1 MITGIRKRCQY
12 LLSYYKQI
20 FLLIKN
26 SKKMRPFQGKFLKV
40 AVLLLVPL
48 VYPEISIKIHA
59 IHQVTETLKVGI
71 RPGIYNILQESD
83 TARIRADLEKNLNNS
98 RLANDLQGIALN
110 ASNLGKYF
118 YSQNDL
124 AKAETFFME
133 SLNASKTISNG
144 RLEANNSN
152 NLGLIARATGDY
164 SKAASYFLS
173 AIVLLDS
180 LNDKP
185 GLAAAASNLSGVYYM
200 LSETD
205 KALEF
210 VNLSLKMKN
219 QLNDSLSLVSEYLL
233 LGDIYFELMKYDSSK
248 YFYNRCIK
256 LSENLSDHANAGK
269 ACNSIGVIA
278 MYEKNEEQ
286 ALDSYNKALHY
297 SRINNDI
304 QNISSVYNNLGILNF
319 RIDKLDEALTYFD
332 SSLTLSKQYGL
343 KEEMKDAYRHI
354 ADVHRKKEDY
364 KDAYL
369 NLQQYYDLHNEWL
382 IEKGDVAGI
391 EALFIKLKQENRILS
406 LEKEQEKRK
415 SQIVLLNAVI
425 IIMLISALLG
435 FRIYRISQKSKNA
448 RKIAELE
455 KERFK
460 AVIEAQEAERKRIA
474 GDLHDSVGQMLSLTK
489 LHLSGLMDLPGAFA
503 PEHEQTITNS
513 TRIIDEVCQEV
524 RNISHNLMPGPL
536 IRLGLTAAVK
546 ELVRKINLSE
556 KIQASFICNLNSDRL
571 DENIEISLYRIVQE
585 ILSNILKHANA
596 TKIGITLNRHKDEYL
611 DLAIIDNGIGF
622 DTELIKISS
631 GIGWKN
637 IHSRLSIINGTM
649 NIKSGRNS
657 GSHISIRII
666 L

>member
-1 MITGIRKRCQY
+1 MR
-12 LLSYYKQI
+12 LS
-20 FLLIKN
+20 
-26 SKKMRPFQGKFLKV
+26 GKFLKV
-40 AVLLLVPL
+40 AVLLLVTV
-48 VYPEISIKIHA
+48 VYPEISFKSHA
-59 IHQVTETLKVGI
+59 INQVPETNIARI
-71 RPGIYNILQESD
+71 RPGMYNILQESD
-83 TARIRADLEKNLNNS
+83 SASTRAGLEETLNHS
-98 RLANDLQGIALN
+98 RSANDLVGIASS

-124 AKAETFFME
+124 AKAESFFLE
-133 SLNASKTISNG
+133 SLKASKAISNG
-144 RLEANNSN
+144 RLEANNTN
-152 NLGLIARATGDY
+152 NLGLIATAKGDY

-185 GLAAAASNLSGVYYM
+185 GLAAAASNLSGVYYL

-205 KALEF
+205 KALDF

-233 LGDIYFELMKYDSSK
+233 LGDIYFEMMKYDSSK
-248 YFYNRCIK
+248 YFYNKCIK
-256 LSENLSDHANAGK
+256 LSEYVSDHTNAGK

-286 ALDSYNKALHY
+286 ALGYFNKALYY
-297 SRINNDI
+297 SRINNDM

-319 RIDKLDEALTYFD
+319 RIDKLDEALAYFD
-332 SSLTLSKQYGL
+332 SSLTLSKQYGF

-354 ADVHRKKEDY
+354 AEVHRNKEDY

-369 NLQQYYDLHNEWL
+369 NLQQYYDLHNDWL
-382 IEKGDVAGI
+382 TEKGDVAGI
-391 EALFIKLKQENRILS
+391 EALFIKLKQENRILN

-415 SQIVLLNAVI
+415 SQIILLNAAI
-425 IIMLISALLG
+425 IIMLLSALLG

-448 RKIAELE
+448 RRIAELE

-489 LHLSGLMDLPGAFA
+489 LHLSGLMDLPGTFA
-503 PEHEQTITNS
+503 PEHEQTISNS
-513 TRIIDEVCQEV
+513 ARIIDEVCQEV
-524 RNISHNLMPGPL
+524 RSISHNLMPGPL

-585 ILSNILKHANA
+585 ILNNILKHAKA

-611 DLAIIDNGIGF
+611 DLVIIDNGIGF
-622 DTELIKISS
+622 DTELIKTSS

-637 IHSRLSIINGTM
+637 IYSRLSIINGTM
-649 NIKSGRNS
+649 NVKSGKNS
-657 GSHISIRII
+657 GSHISIRI
-666 L
+666 LL